1 MSAIEDL
8 RQIDRQVWHS
18 AFGDIVIETL
28 SDGTMLVNGDPVNT
42 KTHQSPTAQDDEQS
56 AE

>member
-1 MSAIEDL
+1 MFMSAIEDL
-8 RQIDRQVWHS
+8 RQLDRQVWHS

-42 KTHQSPTAQDDEQS
+42 KQSPTAQDDEQP

>member
-1 MSAIEDL
+1 LTGS
-8 RQIDRQVWHS
+8 WHS

-42 KTHQSPTAQDDEQS
+42 KTRQSPTAQDDEQP